1 MLRSLRL
8 RLLETA
14 LDALNRAALHRA
26 AVRNRPARAAHFVTG
41 LRGER
46 AALFWLR
53 HHGYTVVAHAW
64 RSARAAGDLDLIAWT
79 PAAPARSSPDRSGD
93 PASPTLCF
101 VEVKT
106 RTTRAVA
113 PAHLAV
119 DEDKR
124 RTLRRLARHYLR
136 QLPSRD
142 VPTRFDILSI
152 YFEKDKPADFEHFP
166 AAFGWEEA
174 DRRR

>member
-1 MLRSLRL
+1 MFLSVRL
-8 RLLETA
+8 RLLESALQA
-14 LDALNRAALHRA
+14 LDRA
-26 AVRNRPARAAHFVTG
+26 AVRRRPSRAAHFITG
-41 LRGER
+41 SRGER

-53 HHGYTVVAHAW
+53 RHGYTVVAHAW
-64 RSARAAGDLDLIAWT
+64 RSARARGDLDLIAWT
-79 PAAPARSSPDRSGD
+79 SDVPAPRFGAAPI
-93 PASPTLCF
+93 PTLCF

-124 RTLRRLARHYLR
+124 RTMRRLARHYLR
-136 QLPSRD
+136 QLPSRE

-152 YFEKDKPADFEHFP
+152 YFDKDKPTVFEHFP
-166 AAFGWEEA
+166 GAFGWLEA
-174 DRRR
+174 QR